1 MVWYFPRIDSA
12 WFSFSSDTKSRM
24 WLSRQS
30 LTELRISQ
38 EGLANQ
44 SVKVKVQPIDLSAAT
59 PCFFISIFLYT
70 FLIPRNVMCISDD
83 VKSHYSK
90 VSTKDS

>member
-24 WLSRQS
+24 WLKPPI
-30 LTELRISQ
+30 LNRISQ

-44 SVKVKVQPIDLSAAT
+44 SVKVKVHAIDLSAAT

-70 FLIPRNVMCISDD
+70 FLIPGNVMCISDD

-90 VSTKDS
+90 ASTKDS

>member
-1 MVWYFPRIDSA
+1 MVKA
-12 WFSFSSDTKSRM
+12 AN
-24 WLSRQS
+24 LE
-30 LTELRISQ
+30 LLRISQ

-44 SVKVKVQPIDLSAAT
+44 SVKVKVHTIDLSAAT

-70 FLIPRNVMCISDD
+70 FLIPGNVMCISDD

-90 VSTKDS
+90 ASTKDS